1 MWRVRN
7 NGITVLPAT
16 NTQTECFRG
25 EDLGAATIQGGVQW
39 VQMHPQ
45 GGEQHFLDV
54 ICRGK
59 L

>member
-25 EDLGAATIQGGVQW
+25 EDLGAATSQGGGAVGADA
-39 VQMHPQ
+39 PP
-45 GGEQHFLDV
+45 GRRTTFFGCNL
-54 ICRGK
+54 
-59 L
+59 